1 MVPRV
6 LDPKMPRDV
15 GALAQRQ
22 RIVEAMVDS
31 CAEKTYAATT
41 IADIVSRA
49 SISRTTFY
57 KRFADKRECFDAA
70 VDYCIE
76 QIRVVAAAAHTTADP
91 PAQAVPKATAA
102 ILGLMVER
110 PSLARVVA
118 GEAVTVEPAVVDRYR
133 RLMIPAVEAVWD
145 AAGVARDGHM
155 DPRLA
160 FGRAQLLVFNE
171 IAAGRPERLAELLPE
186 IVYLAMAPFAGHE
199 EALEQARRATDRP
212 PASAER

>member
-1 MVPRV
+1 
-6 LDPKMPRDV
+6 MPRDV